1 MVSNNHAVINT
12 TQFHLCKS
20 LIFIFSCP
28 KGSVISLYQVPLG
41 IKTNFFFFVNI
52 GFSQMFTIN
61 AKTYLDML
69 FLNFCGYWS
78 RVCTPN
84 FSVLRPVLL
93 TVPIILKEG
102 KHGSK
107 EKKVFL
113 FLFCLGF
120 SPIKLETLWKVSF
133 YLNNNSHAVCVEDSK
148 LRNRVEVKKD
158 HNNQKCQLPF
168 KIDIPIR

>member
-1 MVSNNHAVINT
+1 MTWT
-12 TQFHLCKS
+12 TK
-20 LIFIFSCP
+20 
-28 KGSVISLYQVPLG
+28 
-41 IKTNFFFFVNI
+41 
-52 GFSQMFTIN
+52 
-61 AKTYLDML
+61 
-69 FLNFCGYWS
+69 
-78 RVCTPN
+78 
-84 FSVLRPVLL
+84 FSVFRRVLL

-133 YLNNNSHAVCVEDSK
+133 YLNNDSHAVCVEDSK

-158 HNNQKCQLPF
+158 LHNNQKCQLPF
-168 KIDIPIR
+168 KIDIHTYSINWIAYGSSIMMHVSIYCKGSMCEWNFVCNLITVLSFLMSSCRVSNNL